1 MLFKDILGL
10 SHIKNHL
17 AISADAGRI
26 PHAQLFV
33 GPEGSGTL
41 PMALAYAQY
50 VICGNTNAENNGQ
63 NQVCNLKFSSLSHPD
78 MHFAFPVSN
87 SDKVKRHAVSNH
99 YMEEWRQFVKEQP
112 YGNLFDWYRLIGIEK
127 KQGQIGVDEAHDVVK
142 KLALKSYEG
151 GYKVMLI
158 WMAEKMNTATANKLL
173 KLIEEPPNKTVFIL
187 ITEDEE
193 QIIQTIRSRCQ
204 ILHFPPLAEEAMAEA
219 LIKKGSLREEALRLA
234 HEANGNFNKALDLM
248 NNDSEDLVFEK
259 WFVQWVRSAFKAK
272 GNKAAIHEL
281 ILWSEEVAKTGRE
294 TQKKFL
300 QYCLAVMRQA
310 MLINFNAKELAFM
323 RIHVD
328 GFQLEKFAP
337 FVHENNIQSLVEELE
352 TAMYHIERNGNSK
365 IILTDLSIKLTRLL
379 HKKASP
385 VIPHAEL

>member
-10 SHIKNHL
+10 SHIKKHL
-17 AISADAGRI
+17 ATSADAGRI

-50 VICGNTNAENNGQ
+50 IICGNVDDKNTDK
-63 NQVCNLKFSSLSHPD
+63 NQACNLKCNTLSHPD

-87 SDKVKRHAVSNH
+87 SEKIKSHAVSDH
-99 YMEEWRQFVKEQP
+99 YFQEWRTFVKEQP

-127 KQGQIGVDEAHDVVK
+127 KQGQIGVDEAQEVVK

-158 WMAEKMNTATANKLL
+158 WMAEKMNLSASNKLL
-173 KLIEEPPNKTVFIL
+173 KLIEEPPNNTVFIL
-187 ITEDEE
+187 ISEDEE

-204 ILHFPPLAEEAMAEA
+204 ILPFPPLAEEIMASA
-219 LIKKGSLREEALRLA
+219 LVEKGLMREEALRIA
-234 HEANGNFNKALDLM
+234 HEADGNFNKALDLM
-248 NNDSEDLVFEK
+248 NKDSEDLVFEK

-294 TQKKFL
+294 TQKNFL
-300 QYCLAVMRQA
+300 QYCLTVMRQA
-310 MLINFNAKELAFM
+310 LMINFNIGELAFM

-328 GFQLEKFAP
+328 GFQLDKFAP
-337 FVHENNIQSLVEELE
+337 FVHENNITEIVDELE
-352 TAMYHIERNGNSK
+352 TAIYHIERNGNSK
-365 IILTDLSIKLTRLL
+365 IVLTDLSIKLTRLL
-379 HKKASP
+379 HRPAQTILP
-385 VIPHAEL
+385 

>member
-10 SHIKNHL
+10 SHIKKHL
-17 AISADAGRI
+17 ATSADAGRI

-50 VICGNTNAENNGQ
+50 IICGNGDGKNTGENQ
-63 NQVCNLKFSSLSHPD
+63 ACNLKCNTLSHPD

-87 SDKVKRHAVSNH
+87 SEKIKSHAVSDH
-99 YMEEWRQFVKEQP
+99 YFQEWRTFVKEQP

-127 KQGQIGVDEAHDVVK
+127 KQGQIGVDEAQEVVK

-158 WMAEKMNTATANKLL
+158 WMAEKMNLSASNKLL
-173 KLIEEPPNKTVFIL
+173 KLIEEPPNNTVFIL
-187 ITEDEE
+187 IAEDEE

-204 ILHFPPLAEEAMAEA
+204 ILSFPPLAEETMASA
-219 LIKKGSLREEALRLA
+219 LVEKGLMREEALRIA
-234 HEANGNFNKALDLM
+234 HEADGNFNKALDLM
-248 NNDSEDLVFEK
+248 NKDSEDLVFEK

-294 TQKKFL
+294 TQKNFL
-300 QYCLAVMRQA
+300 QYCLTVMRQA
-310 MLINFNAKELAFM
+310 LMINFNIGELAFM

-328 GFQLEKFAP
+328 GFQLDKFAP
-337 FVHENNIQSLVEELE
+337 FVHENNITEIVDELE
-352 TAMYHIERNGNSK
+352 TAIYHIERNGNSK
-365 IILTDLSIKLTRLL
+365 IVLTDLSIKLTRLL
-379 HKKASP
+379 HRPAQTILP
-385 VIPHAEL
+385 

>member
-17 AISADAGRI
+17 TTSADAGRI
-26 PHAQLFV
+26 PHAQLFI

-50 VICGNTNAENNGQ
+50 IICANANEENLGE
-63 NQVCNLKFSSLSHPD
+63 NQACNLKFNALSHPD
-78 MHFAFPVSN
+78 MHFAYPVSN
-87 SDKVKRHAVSNH
+87 SEKIKSHAVSDH
-99 YMEEWRQFVKEQP
+99 YIEEWRAFVKEQP

-127 KQGQIGVDEAHDVVK
+127 KQGQIGVDEAVEVVK

-158 WMAEKMNTATANKLL
+158 WMAEKMNISASNKLL

-187 ITEDEE
+187 VAEDEE

-204 ILHFPPLAEEAMAEA
+204 VLTFPPLTEEAIANA
-219 LIKKGSLREEALRLA
+219 LVKKGLVREEALRTA
-234 HEANGNFNKALDLM
+234 HEADGNFNKALDLM
-248 NNDSEDLVFEK
+248 NKDSEDLVFEK

-294 TQKKFL
+294 TQKNFL
-300 QYCLAVMRQA
+300 RYCLTVMRQA
-310 MLINFNAKELAFM
+310 LLINFNTSELAFM

-328 GFQLEKFAP
+328 GFQLDKFAP
-337 FVHENNIQSLVEELE
+337 FVHENNITDIVEELE
-352 TAMYHIERNGNSK
+352 TAIYHIERNGNSK

-379 HKKASP
+379 HRPAQSIAP
-385 VIPHAEL
+385 

>member
-1 MLFKDILGL
+1 MLFSDILGL

-17 AISADAGRI
+17 ATSADAGRI

-50 VICGNTNAENNGQ
+50 LICGNREEENTGE
-63 NQVCNLKFSSLSHPD
+63 NQVCNAKFNTLSHPD
-78 MHFAFPVSN
+78 MHFAYPVSN
-87 SDKVKRHAVSNH
+87 SDKVKSHAVSDH
-99 YMEEWRQFVKEQP
+99 YLEEWRQFVKGQP

-151 GYKVMLI
+151 GYKIMLI
-158 WMAEKMNTATANKLL
+158 WMAEKMNTSASNKLL
-173 KLIEEPPNKTVFIL
+173 KLIEEPPNNTIFIL
-187 ITEDEE
+187 IAEDEE

-204 ILHFPPLAEEAMAEA
+204 VLHFPPLAEEAIADA
-219 LIKKGSLREEALRLA
+219 LVEKGALREEALLIA
-234 HEANGNFNKALDLM
+234 HEADGNFNKALDLM
-248 NNDSEDLVFEK
+248 NKDSEDLIFEK

-281 ILWSEEVAKTGRE
+281 ILWSEEVARTGRE
-294 TQKKFL
+294 TQKNFL
-300 QYCLAVMRQA
+300 RYCLTVMRQA
-310 MLINFNAKELAFM
+310 MLLNFNIGELAFM
-323 RIHVD
+323 RIHLD

-337 FVHENNIQSLVEELE
+337 FVHENNIEDIVQELE
-352 TAMYHIERNGNSK
+352 DAMYHIERNGNSK

-379 HKKASP
+379 HRSARP
-385 VIPHAEL
+385 MDTA

>member
-1 MLFKDILGL
+1 MLFKDVLGL

-17 AISADAGRI
+17 ALSADSGRI

-41 PMALAYAQY
+41 PMALAYMQY
-50 VICGNTNAENNGQ
+50 IVCGNQNGENTGGNEA
-63 NQVCNLKFSSLSHPD
+63 CNLKFDSLSHPD

-87 SDKVKRHAVSNH
+87 SDKVKSHAVSNH

-112 YGNLFDWYRLIGIEK
+112 YGNLFDWYRLLGIEK
-127 KQGQIGVDEAHDVVK
+127 KQVQIGVDESLAVVK

-158 WMAEKMNTATANKLL
+158 WMAEKLNISASNKLL
-173 KLIEEPPNKTVFIL
+173 KLIEEPPEKTVFIL
-187 ITEDEE
+187 IAEDEE

-204 ILHFPPLAEEAMAEA
+204 ILHFPPLAEETIANALVEKGLARPEA
-219 LIKKGSLREEALRLA
+219 LKLA
-234 HEANGNFNKALDLM
+234 HEADGNFNKALDLM

-272 GNKAAIHEL
+272 GNKTAIHEL
-281 ILWSEEVAKTGRE
+281 ISWGEEVAKTGRE

-300 QYCLAVMRQA
+300 QYCIAIMRQA
-310 MLINFNAKELAFM
+310 MLINFNVKELAFM
-323 RIHVD
+323 QIHVD

-337 FVHENNIQSLVEELE
+337 FIHENNIIPIVEEIE
-352 TAMYHIERNGNSK
+352 SAMYHIERNGNSK

-379 HKKASP
+379 HKKQSP
-385 VIPHAEL
+385 LPPN

>member
-17 AISADAGRI
+17 ATTANAGRI

-41 PMALAYAQY
+41 PMALVYAQY
-50 VICGNTNAENNGQ
+50 VICANINAENTGE
-63 NQVCNLKFSSLSHPD
+63 NQVCNLKFNTLSHPD

-87 SDKVKRHAVSNH
+87 SDKVKSHAVSNH

-158 WMAEKMNTATANKLL
+158 WMAEKMNIAAANKLL
-173 KLIEEPPNKTVFIL
+173 KLLEEPPDKTVFIL

-204 ILHFPPLAEEAMAEA
+204 ILHFPPLAEDAMAEA
-219 LIKKGSLREEALRLA
+219 LVERGLLREEALRLA

-272 GNKAAIHEL
+272 GNKTAIHEL
-281 ILWSEEVAKTGRE
+281 ILWSEEVSKTGRE

-300 QYCLAVMRQA
+300 HYCLAVMRQA
-310 MLINFNAKELAFM
+310 MLINFNAKGLAFM

-337 FVHENNIQSLVEELE
+337 FVHENNIQNIVDELE
-352 TAMYHIERNGNSK
+352 DAIYHIERNGNSK

-379 HKKASP
+379 HKKANSLA
-385 VIPHAEL
+385 PHERV